1 MSVIRPHEALL
12 CPSFAQAQTP
22 AKSSFGMVKRASHGK
37 LGLCWLAWHPSRVGS
52 DLGGVIGAKGTCSR
66 LS

>member
-22 AKSSFGMVKRASHGK
+22 AKSSFGMVKRVSHGK
-37 LGLCWLAWHPSRVGS
+37 LGLCWLAWHPSHVG
-52 DLGGVIGAKGTCSR
+52 K
-66 LS
+66 